1 MCGGAPEWS
10 EGTRPNSIRDYSSQ
24 LAMTSQQIIS
34 VPSLDSPA
42 AHGIGTGMIFAGFFA
57 GLLFLGL
64 ILGDWLY
71 FVRLTP
77 DASRYGCGVART
89 QDRFTHMTL
98 KHLADQFDAG
108 GFLTLPH
115 GTARFYQDLNQIV
128 IRQKYRLFAIGFR
141 TLWPLKGVI
150 SLYPEGDSLGVLCR
164 KLTPWSSALLTGIW
178 FALVAV
184 GTVGALISLFIEG
197 EMVALGGIV
206 LAFGIV
212 GLGLVFLLS
221 GAITVVFAY
230 RLENARLTTVYQE
243 LREVLEGAR
252 ARQA

>member
-1 MCGGAPEWS
+1 
-10 EGTRPNSIRDYSSQ
+10 
-24 LAMTSQQIIS
+24 
-34 VPSLDSPA
+34 
-42 AHGIGTGMIFAGFFA
+42 MIFAGFFA
-57 GLLFLGL
+57 GALCLAL

-89 QDRFTHMTL
+89 HDRFTHMSM
-98 KHLADQFDAG
+98 KQLADRFDAG
-108 GFLTLPH
+108 GILSLPH
-115 GTARFYQDLNQIV
+115 GTARFYQGLNQIV
-128 IRQKYRLFAIGFR
+128 IRQKYRLFAVGFR
-141 TLWPLKGVI
+141 TLWPLKGLI
-150 SLYPEGDSLGVLCR
+150 SLSPEGDALAVLCR

-178 FALVAV
+178 FVLVAV
-184 GTVGALISLFIEG
+184 GKGGAMIALFVEG
-197 EMVALGGIV
+197 QMAALGGVV

-212 GLGLVFLLS
+212 GLGLVFLVS

-252 ARQA
+252 LSS

>member
-1 MCGGAPEWS
+1 
-10 EGTRPNSIRDYSSQ
+10 
-24 LAMTSQQIIS
+24 
-34 VPSLDSPA
+34 
-42 AHGIGTGMIFAGFFA
+42 MILAGFFA
-57 GLLFLGL
+57 GAMCLGL

-77 DASRYGCGVART
+77 DASRYGCVIART
-89 QDRFTHMTL
+89 HDRFTHTTMTQ
-98 KHLADQFDAG
+98 LADRFDAG

-115 GTARFYQDLNQIV
+115 GTARLYQGLNQIV
-128 IRQKYRLFAIGFR
+128 IRQKYRLFAMGFR
-141 TLWPLKGVI
+141 TLWPLKGLI
-150 SLYPEGDSLGVLCR
+150 SLSPEGDALAVLCR

-178 FALVAV
+178 FVLVAV
-184 GTVGALISLFIEG
+184 GTVGALIALFVEG
-197 EMVALGGIV
+197 ELAALGGMV

-243 LREVLEGAR
+243 LREVLDGAR
-252 ARQA
+252 LPS